1 MLKQQRLNIIQ
12 ELLSQK
18 EIVQVSDLTN
28 ILNVTEM
35 TVRRDLK
42 TLEDAGKLLRIHGG
56 AKHVDNSFNKELS
69 HIEKQEIMIEEKK
82 YISKKIANLI
92 KSGDTIFL
100 GPSTTIENVY
110 DYMEDFPTR
119 IITNS
124 IHVFNKFNNS
134 NKYDLILIGGSYRYR
149 AGAFVGSI
157 ANQALSKM
165 RISKA
170 FIGTNGISRNEIY
183 TANEEEGTTQEIV
196 LNNAREKYIVA
207 DSSKIDKE
215 DFYMFY
221 NLDEI
226 TALITDEKITD
237 KEKKD
242 IEKYTRII
250 C

>member
-1 MLKQQRLNIIQ
+1 
-12 ELLSQK
+12 
-18 EIVQVSDLTN
+18 
-28 ILNVTEM
+28 
-35 TVRRDLK
+35 
-42 TLEDAGKLLRIHGG
+42 
-56 AKHVDNSFNKELS
+56 
-69 HIEKQEIMIEEKK
+69 MIEEKK

-149 AGAFVGSI
+149 TGAFVGSI

-215 DFYMFY
+215 DFYKFY